1 MRSPVP
7 RMLILG
13 IVLVG
18 LFVLLRF
25 FAHSQI
31 YYPTRYPHGPWD
43 AQAGLGAQDVWLAS
57 AGGVRIH
64 GWWVPGRDARVAT
77 VFFHGNGGN
86 LSHRLLHI
94 AEITAAGSDLLIIDY
109 RGYGRSEGKPSEA
122 GLYADADAA
131 YEYAAKQ
138 GKPVVIH
145 GESLG
150 SAVAV
155 DLAARHPAAGVVL
168 EAPFPSVKAVAAT
181 LIPGLGP
188 LLISGF
194 DSAAKIGR
202 LRAPLLVIHG
212 DRDSTIP
219 LRLGRRLYDAA
230 PSPKELWIVPG
241 ATHNDLVEAAG
252 PAYRE
257 RLRRFYAS
265 SYQL

>member
-1 MRSPVP
+1 
-7 RMLILG
+7 MLLG
-13 IVLVG
+13 LVLLAG
-18 LFVLLRF
+18 LFLLLRLW
-25 FAHSQI
+25 ARSQI
-31 YYPTRYPHGPWD
+31 YYPLRYPAGPWD
-43 AQAGLGAQDVWLAS
+43 AQASLGARDVWLEA

-64 GWWVPGRDARVAT
+64 GWWTPGREARVAT

-86 LSHRLLHI
+86 LSHRLRHI
-94 AEITAAGSDLLIIDY
+94 AEISAAGSDLLIIDY
-109 RGYGRSEGKPSEA
+109 RGYGRSAGQPSEA

-131 YEYAAKQ
+131 YDFAVKQ

-155 DLAARHPAAGVVL
+155 HLAARHPAAAVVL
-168 EAPFPSVKAVAAT
+168 EAPFPSVRAVAAT
-181 LIPGLGP
+181 VLPLLGP

-194 DSAAKIGR
+194 DSQAEIGR

-230 PSPKELWIVPG
+230 PGPKELWIVPG

-265 SYQL
+265 VGGGAAP